1 MLPILSHAQLRA
13 VEHATIRQG
22 ASEVDL
28 MEQAGRSCAYRIMR
42 LEAEGYFGEE
52 PAYHVIAG
60 QGNNGGDGLVIARHL
75 HENGRTV
82 RVSVVQHR
90 QEPSP
95 GHRWALERAQ
105 ATTLCIDHF
114 ITSDLDSLVIDN
126 DIVIDSIIGCGCSAP
141 LTGGLA
147 VLVDRINVARPFV
160 VAIDLPSGSTEP
172 GGALNQGPA
181 LRARITLT
189 IGTPK
194 LGSLLPETGEPS
206 GTLVVL
212 PIDLDPSALA
222 NTPRLGN
229 WIEPLDISRLLKQR
243 PRFSHKG
250 SFGHALLIAGGPG
263 CYGAA
268 ILAARGC
275 ACSGVG
281 LLTVHGTR
289 PTITGIA
296 AVVPDAM
303 SSLDPSEDHIE
314 QLPDLEPYTCVAI
327 GPGMGRSPQGVKLL
341 HTLFE
346 RWAGPLVIDADG
358 LGLLADTPELLGH
371 LNQRTILTPHPKE
384 MDRLLGSPSGSGY
397 ERLERTRNFAQERGC
412 VVVLKGAYTAVCDAD
427 GGLHYLPTGNP
438 GMAKGGSGDVLTG
451 VIAGVYASGY
461 LSLEASII
469 STYMHGRAGDL
480 TANALGMDAM
490 RPSDLVERLPTVW
503 QELRA
508 SVNRP

>member
-1 MLPILSHAQLRA
+1 
-13 VEHATIRQG
+13 
-22 ASEVDL
+22 
-28 MEQAGRSCAYRIMR
+28 
-42 LEAEGYFGEE
+42 
-52 PAYHVIAG
+52 
-60 QGNNGGDGLVIARHL
+60 
-75 HENGRTV
+75 
-82 RVSVVQHR
+82 
-90 QEPSP
+90 
-95 GHRWALERAQ
+95 
-105 ATTLCIDHF
+105 
-114 ITSDLDSLVIDN
+114 
-126 DIVIDSIIGCGCSAP
+126 
-141 LTGGLA
+141 
-147 VLVDRINVARPFV
+147 
-160 VAIDLPSGSTEP
+160 
-172 GGALNQGPA
+172 
-181 LRARITLT
+181 
-189 IGTPK
+189 
-194 LGSLLPETGEPS
+194 
-206 GTLVVL
+206 
-212 PIDLDPSALA
+212 
-222 NTPRLGN
+222 
-229 WIEPLDISRLLKQR
+229 
-243 PRFSHKG
+243 
-250 SFGHALLIAGGPG
+250 
-263 CYGAA
+263 
-268 ILAARGC
+268 
-275 ACSGVG
+275 
-281 LLTVHGTR
+281 
-289 PTITGIA
+289 
-296 AVVPDAM
+296 M